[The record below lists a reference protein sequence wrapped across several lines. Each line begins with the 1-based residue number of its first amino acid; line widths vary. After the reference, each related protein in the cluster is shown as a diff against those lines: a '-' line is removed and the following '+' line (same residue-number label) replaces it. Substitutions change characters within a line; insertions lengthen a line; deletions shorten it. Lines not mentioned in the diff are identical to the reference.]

1 MRLVWQWI
9 ELERRLPANWADA
22 RLIVTVG
29 ERDGEQAAALL
40 GGANPLRRGNTISLF
55 VSRAGPLTPDA
66 LGRALLRLDRKQIDG
81 TLELVASTES
91 DAEAEAA
98 LAPVRASLAEA
109 WQAEVDALPDDWSNI
124 LADLALRSSDHLERA
139 ALLVAPINPTRVG
152 KTLTLRFRA
161 AHRAGYGA
169 SAVMVRR
176 CFARLDEEGIG
187 GEATIL
193 NVLCDTHNVATQGP
207 VWRVDGRA
215 V

>member
-22 RLIVTVG
+22 RLVVTVG

-40 GGANPLRRGNTISLF
+40 GGANPLRRGGTISLF

-66 LGRALLRLDRKQIDG
+66 LRRALLRLDRKQIDG
-81 TLELVASTES
+81 ALELVASTEA
-91 DAEAEAA
+91 DAEAAVE
-98 LAPVRASLAEA
+98 PVRASLAET
-109 WQAEVDALPDDWSNI
+109 WQAEIDALPDDWSNI
-124 LADLALRSSDHLERA
+124 LAQLALRSSDHLERA
-139 ALLVAPINPTRVG
+139 ALLVAPVNPTRVG
-152 KTLTLRFRA
+152 KTLALRFRA

-176 CFARLDEEGIG
+176 CFERLDEEGIP
-187 GEATIL
+187 GETTIL